1 MQSFSLL
8 ILINVHVS
16 FFFLHHHR
24 VQLEVPLYS
33 LQIQRNAIE
42 KFLFLVSTV
51 KHIKYN
57 RERLSAPTIP
67 SWLLAHDGDY
77 FRHLRLVDFLRYL
90 KSALPALTQ
99 ISNLKLNHKRST
111 R

>member
-77 FRHLRLVDFLRYL
+77 FRHL
-90 KSALPALTQ
+90 TE
-99 ISNLKLNHKRST
+99 ISGFFEVFKKCFTST
-111 R
+111 DPDKQSEV